1 MRRSASCDVVKHPPP
16 STWEEQSPHY
26 VHVHVVRPSS
36 PLARERRTGHGPGVE
51 AASRQKTSPP
61 CSTRSG
67 ERRRRRVRARAEDE
81 VGQQALEDEE
91 RVVVH
96 AVDAP
101 GVGEGNHRR
110 QRRRRRRV
118 AVGAADSPRHQGKSL
133 INHHRRDER
142 KRRA

>member
-16 STWEEQSPHY
+16 PHGKNNHHTTY
-26 VHVHVVRPSS
+26 TYTSCVHPRPS
-36 PLARERRTGHGPGVE
+36 PVNGATGHGPGVE